1 MGHQLLPIV
10 CKVNPFQQN
19 SFMMRSSQ
27 PMHPYNYCTEIQC
40 VFDQRLKLLEMV
52 RFFSFRLGKEVG
64 NDAFRTPASSFP
76 LGFLPYVS
84 LYESVSFPSTP
95 SSVSVYRTQTEL
107 GGRQKRNTLYK
118 LMYGRKKG
126 EAGDWKTSFPTPFP
140 SPKKI

>member
-95 SSVSVYRTQTEL
+95 SSVCLCTEL
-107 GGRQKRNTLYK
+107 SFICLLNDLWHLLYYFHVYVVK
-118 LMYGRKKG
+118 C
-126 EAGDWKTSFPTPFP
+126 
-140 SPKKI
+140 